1 MSSKKIIK
9 KPKLG
14 LAITSSNNYTKTES
28 KSIRNHKLGLV
39 IPSSSSYS
47 SSSSAPITPTSKPRI
62 PNRYEFIQILGQGAF
77 GQVVKAIDKETN
89 KLVAIKLQRFEDGD
103 KIFQKEI
110 TNLKK
115 IADKCDNL
123 VCIIDSGLFYKKHYI
138 VMDFI
143 AGDTL
148 TKYAEKNPKL
158 IENTI
163 KQLVFATKKLHKAGF
178 AHMDIKPDNI
188 MIDSN
193 GKLYLVDLGLSC
205 FTDSQCQ
212 GGTKKFLAPDLGF
225 DDFSVKGRQ
234 QADVWAIGYSVARI
248 MDKEEYAEKVS
259 NTLERGVESD
269 MPVPKMES
277 KYLSQ
282 AIQLLLPI
290 KQRMKIFKQM

>member
-115 IADKCDNL
+115 LQTN
-123 VCIIDSGLFYKKHYI
+123 VII
-138 VMDFI
+138 
-143 AGDTL
+143 
-148 TKYAEKNPKL
+148 
-158 IENTI
+158 
-163 KQLVFATKKLHKAGF
+163 
-178 AHMDIKPDNI
+178 
-188 MIDSN
+188 
-193 GKLYLVDLGLSC
+193 
-205 FTDSQCQ
+205 
-212 GGTKKFLAPDLGF
+212 
-225 DDFSVKGRQ
+225 
-234 QADVWAIGYSVARI
+234 
-248 MDKEEYAEKVS
+248 
-259 NTLERGVESD
+259 
-269 MPVPKMES
+269 
-277 KYLSQ
+277 
-282 AIQLLLPI
+282 
-290 KQRMKIFKQM
+290 